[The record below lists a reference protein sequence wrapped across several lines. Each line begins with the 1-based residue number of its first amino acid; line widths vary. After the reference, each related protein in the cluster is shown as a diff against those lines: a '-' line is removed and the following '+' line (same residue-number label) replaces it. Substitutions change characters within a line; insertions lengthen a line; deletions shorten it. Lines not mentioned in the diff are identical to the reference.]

1 MTISRVCILAFVVI
15 VLGAWFVPGV
25 ATEAYAKR
33 LAASGSE
40 VLTGEL
46 VITNAAKN
54 RFRLVGHSGSF
65 TAPPGTQVEAFDG
78 KPVRVELARGR
89 VLMIAEIP
97 SYIEPLTH
105 GLEVVS
111 GQLMVN
117 DVLTRTFSLAGDDRI
132 YRAPAAIDIRPYAGR
147 IVNVRLDEQGRVT
160 GIDATA
166 QPDGATLASP
176 CTYGGR
182 SYAEGASVCE
192 SGTQYRCESGTWRS
206 FGPTC
211 ASDGATLPPWPQDC
225 LLDDARVA
233 SGSSICRDGTTFRCV
248 DGHWMNVRTA
258 CG

>member
-97 SYIEPLTH
+97 IYIEPITH

-111 GQLMVN
+111 GQLLVS
-117 DVLTRTFSLAGDDRI
+117 DPVTRTFTLTGDDHV
-132 YRAPAAIDIRPYAGR
+132 YVAPPAIDIRPCAGGM
-147 IVNVRLDEQGRVT
+147 VNVRLDERGRVM
-160 GIDATA
+160 GIDLAA
-166 QPDGATLASP
+166 PRGGATFAGTCVYRGQNYSQ
-176 CTYGGR
+176 G
-182 SYAEGASVCE
+182 ESVCE